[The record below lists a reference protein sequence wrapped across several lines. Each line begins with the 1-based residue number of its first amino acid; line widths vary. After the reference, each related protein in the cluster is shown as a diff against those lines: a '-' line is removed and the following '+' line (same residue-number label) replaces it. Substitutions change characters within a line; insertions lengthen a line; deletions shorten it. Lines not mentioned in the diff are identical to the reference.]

1 MISTSGTTFSGGSN
15 ATSSQS
21 SSDRPD
27 NDCLADSKRSD
38 KSLNS
43 DELCTSNGQVK
54 KSPADQAEADKTQTG
69 IFAGYG
75 AAAGTILGVGQTFCH
90 ILSTGNK
97 GLGELGLGAI
107 LIPIYTGL
115 GAAIGAIAAKG
126 SQKNRVAQE
135 DLDDTNGNS
144 RSKN

>member
-1 MISTSGTTFSGGSN
+1 M
-15 ATSSQS
+15 
-21 SSDRPD
+21 
-27 NDCLADSKRSD
+27 ADSKWSD

-43 DELCTSNGQVK
+43 DELRTSNGQVK

-75 AAAGTILGVGQTFCH
+75 AAAGTLLGLGQTFCH
-90 ILSTGNK
+90 MLSTGNK

-126 SQKNRVAQE
+126 SQKNRAAQE
-135 DLDDTNGNS
+135 DLNNPNTNSN
-144 RSKN
+144 SKN

>member
-1 MISTSGTTFSGGSN
+1 MISTSGTTNFSGGSN
-15 ATSSQS
+15 ATSS

-27 NDCLADSKRSD
+27 NDCMADSKWTD
-38 KSLNS
+38 TSLNG
-43 DELCTSNGQVK
+43 DELRTSNGQVK

-75 AAAGTILGVGQTFCH
+75 AAAGTVLGLGQTFCH
-90 ILSTGNK
+90 MLSTGNK

-135 DLDDTNGNS
+135 DLNNTNT
-144 RSKN
+144 KN

>member
-15 ATSSQS
+15 ATSS

-27 NDCLADSKRSD
+27 SDCIADNKRSD

-43 DELCTSNGQVK
+43 DELCTSNGQIK
-54 KSPADQAEADKTQTG
+54 KSPADQAESDKTQTG

-75 AAAGTILGVGQTFCH
+75 AAAGTVLGLGQTFCH

-126 SQKNRVAQE
+126 SQKNRAAQE
-135 DLDDTNGNS
+135 DLNNANLNNNP
-144 RSKN
+144 KN